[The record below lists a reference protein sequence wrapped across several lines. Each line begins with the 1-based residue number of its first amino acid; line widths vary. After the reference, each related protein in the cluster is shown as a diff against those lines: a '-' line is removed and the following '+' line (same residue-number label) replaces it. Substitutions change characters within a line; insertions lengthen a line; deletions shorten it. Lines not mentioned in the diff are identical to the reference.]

1 MSHFLTYSLSLSL
14 HAYMHVQLTTGFFCM
29 SPRVPVFNFG
39 GDANL
44 LIMLMHIK
52 LTRKADDASVVMD
65 FETLDKNELR
75 Q

>member
-1 MSHFLTYSLSLSL
+1 
-14 HAYMHVQLTTGFFCM
+14 MHVQLTEQFFCM
-29 SPRVPVFNFG
+29 SPRVPVFNVG
-39 GDANL
+39 ADKTNL
-44 LIMLMHIK
+44 WMFMFTK